1 MSPNRQT
8 LSTPHRQQGFL
19 IPLALFILVGMLAL
33 ALAASRLTG
42 QSSTSATL
50 ELMSTHAFYAAESG
64 GQYGMHVLF
73 FNVPDQ
79 AAADGK
85 CNTLATTLNFAGSS
99 AAGLQS
105 CQADVSC
112 VVTSTSGTSFYTVT
126 SAGSCGTGEMS
137 AQRTIEIS
145 AFME

>member
-1 MSPNRQT
+1 MFPKRE
-8 LSTPHRQQGFL
+8 LSISKREQGFM

-64 GQYGMHVLF
+64 GQYGMHQLF
-73 FNVPDQ
+73 FNVVDQ
-79 AAADGK
+79 ADATSRCTG
-85 CNTLATTLNFAGSS
+85 LATTLNFSGT
-99 AAGLQS
+99 AASGLQS
-105 CQADVSC
+105 CQTTVSC
-112 VVTSTSGTSFYTVT
+112 ASHTTAGTSFYTVT
-126 SAGSCGTGEMS
+126 SAASCGSGSLS
-137 AQRTIEIS
+137 AQRTIQIS